1 MKRKLIFTVLL
12 GALLVVLSHSVAV
25 CACDDITV
33 ENDLLNNVA
42 EDDKDVD
49 SVAIRLAE
57 HYNSTSF
64 SSPPTF
70 SSTID
75 ENSHIKNEI
84 KIQQDI
90 VVGNEIQ
97 LGQMM

>member
-1 MKRKLIFTVLL
+1 MKRKPFTVLL
-12 GALLVVLSHSVAV
+12 GALLVVLSHSVANE
-25 CACDDITV
+25 ADDITV

-64 SSPPTF
+64 SSPLHF
-70 SSTID
+70 HLRSM
-75 ENSHIKNEI
+75 
-84 KIQQDI
+84 KILI
-90 VVGNEIQ
+90 
-97 LGQMM
+97 LKM